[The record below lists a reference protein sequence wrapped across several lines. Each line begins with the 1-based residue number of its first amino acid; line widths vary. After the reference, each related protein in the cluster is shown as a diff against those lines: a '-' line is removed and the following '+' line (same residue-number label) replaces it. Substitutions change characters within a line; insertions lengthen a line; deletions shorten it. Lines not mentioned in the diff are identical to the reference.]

1 MTSKHNVSAPAET
14 HANTYNDSGNKT
26 APADNRGLATTTKA

>member
-1 MTSKHNVSAPAET
+1 MTSKHNVSARAET

-26 APADNRGLATTTKA
+26 APAGNRGLAKATTV

>member
-26 APADNRGLATTTKA
+26 ALAGNQGLTKATTV